1 MTKYEFDLEYEKLE
15 KAYPQIYGVSYRK
28 ELVAQVV
35 KDLDYA
41 WFKSIV
47 RRIILNP
54 FEKISIDDAARGE
67 RNARNAVRR
76 AKESI
81 GAIETLSSEISER
94 GFESV
99 LKMFNANSLLEAI
112 ENSKSI
118 DKDLILKDL
127 EINKDQTK

>member
-1 MTKYEFDLEYEKLE
+1 MIQYEFEAEYAKLE
-15 KAYPQIYGVSYRK
+15 AAYPQVYGNKYRK

-35 KDLDYA
+35 KDLDYP
-41 WFKSIV
+41 WFKSLV

-94 GFESV
+94 GFDSV

-112 ENSKSI
+112 ENSKKMSEE
-118 DKDLILKDL
+118 K
-127 EINKDQTK
+127 